1 MLFETNQISFTNP
14 NEVYVLQ
21 LDEYIRMTFDTVVLT
36 IRPKILHSQPLRCL
50 NGQLPV
56 VDDLNLTIG
65 SMQVDNQMFTKR
77 CYDFPLV
84 LKAQSQTSGIKE
96 FDSKLPPFNQPDYIM
111 DEVRDKS
118 ILKIFL
124 TFDCNTKNKVLT
136 SVAVKLKPVNV
147 FVEDVFFAK
156 MSDVLK
162 GLIEEDTTEHTD
174 EKLRCVK
181 EVLMT
186 SSNLANPLWLE
197 RLTIDPLQI
206 LVSVHASVKAYVGL
220 DQSPLS
226 FGSYHHENV
235 LVTNFALG
243 NFLDVD
249 NTCMLTNLNFPFRLI
264 YCKTLHFWNIVPSRM
279 GRWQFRNDW

>member
-1 MLFETNQISFTNP
+1 
-14 NEVYVLQ
+14 
-21 LDEYIRMTFDTVVLT
+21 MTFDTVVLT

-56 VDDLNLTIG
+56 VDDMNLTIG
-65 SMQVDNQMFTKR
+65 SMQVDNQMYTKG

-84 LKAQSQTSGIKE
+84 LKAQSQTSDTKE

-118 ILKIFL
+118 ILKICL
-124 TFDCNTKNKVLT
+124 TFDCNTPTNKVLT
-136 SVAVKLKPVNV
+136 IVAVKLKPVNV

-156 MSDVLK
+156 MSHVLK
-162 GLIEEDTTEHTD
+162 GLIDEDLEHAD
-174 EKLRCVK
+174 DKLNCVK

-186 SSNLANPLWLE
+186 SNNLANPLWLE

-226 FGSYHHENV
+226 FGSYHHENF

-243 NFLDVD
+243 RFLNNGVD
-249 NTCMLTNLNFPFRLI
+249 FHNLDDDLIIFLIVFRFI
-264 YCKTLHFWNIVPSRM
+264 YCKTLHLRNIIPSRV
-279 GRWQFRNDW
+279 GGWKS